1 MGSRY
6 RKPWFELEASWRM
19 GTLHGAKGQV
29 EHGEWGAPR
38 SNSKTGLYSA
48 HRHIPPW
55 LSTSSPHFSPSL
67 SQYLWLLV
75 VLHGHGDHVEADHTG
90 DEQIQVVAGAHLVD
104 QEAEAGVIRIV
115 GLTLCFC
122 SGEEE
127 SGEARQVIS
136 LRLSEVNAPSLSNS
150 KDDKF

>member
-1 MGSRY
+1 MS
-6 RKPWFELEASWRM
+6 
-19 GTLHGAKGQV
+19 
-29 EHGEWGAPR
+29 
-38 SNSKTGLYSA
+38 
-48 HRHIPPW
+48 PPC
-55 LSTSSPHFSPSL
+55 FSPSL

-75 VLHGHGDHVEADHTG
+75 VLHGHGDHVEADHSG

-127 SGEARQVIS
+127 SREARQGIS
-136 LRLSEVNAPSLSNS
+136 LRLCEVNAPSLSNS